1 MKKMGTQCFLP
12 VIGLTGFPSSALG
25 HVDASTIS
33 AAGVAESEQE
43 YVLMDHH
50 EASLSNVM
58 SLAMLW

>member
-1 MKKMGTQCFLP
+1 
-12 VIGLTGFPSSALG
+12 VIGLTGFLSSALG